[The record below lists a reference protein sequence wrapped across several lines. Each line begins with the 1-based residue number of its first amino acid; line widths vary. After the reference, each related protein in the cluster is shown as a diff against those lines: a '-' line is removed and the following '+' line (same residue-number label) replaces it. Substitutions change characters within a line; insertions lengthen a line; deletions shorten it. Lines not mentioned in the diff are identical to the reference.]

1 VLVGVNLLRE
11 GLDLPEVTLVA
22 ILDADKEGFL
32 RGQTALI
39 QTIGRAARN
48 VNGRVLMYADRE
60 TEAMRV
66 AMEETSRRREIQR
79 RHNEEHGITP
89 ASINKGVS
97 DIVEFLGLSGGGGS
111 RRRGKREQ
119 AVPEGATPDEIRR
132 VMVEVE
138 QEMMTAAEE
147 LRFERAAE
155 LRDRLAVLRAELGED
170 ALVAGA
176 EG

>member
-1 VLVGVNLLRE
+1 
-11 GLDLPEVTLVA
+11 
-22 ILDADKEGFL
+22 
-32 RGQTALI
+32 
-39 QTIGRAARN
+39 
-48 VNGRVLMYADRE
+48 
-60 TEAMRV
+60 
-66 AMEETSRRREIQR
+66 MEETSRRREIQR

-97 DIVEFLGLSGGGGS
+97 DIVEFLGLSGGGGG

-170 ALVAGA
+170 AVVAGA